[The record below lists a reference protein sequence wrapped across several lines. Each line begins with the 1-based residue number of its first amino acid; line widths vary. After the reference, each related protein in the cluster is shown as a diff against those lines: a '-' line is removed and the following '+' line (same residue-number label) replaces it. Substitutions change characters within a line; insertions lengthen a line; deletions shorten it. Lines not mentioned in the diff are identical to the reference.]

1 MGRFLKTIGWIILIP
16 ILAILLFFVVK
27 DDTGQVLITGS
38 FPIIG
43 PKTIHTTI
51 VGGLLL
57 AAVSILIIY
66 VVIRLIITIIRTP
79 KIMRHFRLNRR
90 ARIADK
96 QFAEAE
102 LALLENRPKVA
113 EDLFLLA
120 AKGSKSK
127 NLCYVGAARAAQL
140 SGNMEKRDRYL
151 REIDLSDSKH
161 DRELAE
167 VQRAELLLEA
177 DENEKAELLLNTL
190 LEREKNHYA
199 TLLLAVALQK
209 QGKNEALFRLLPNL
223 QKALPRLTPS
233 EEIDQYTENVYK
245 ALFEY
250 ASQISKDS
258 DQLRLVWGRL
268 PKHLQHEPALLIA
281 YANRLLDVGDTK
293 RAEEILRKEI
303 NRSHNEML
311 ILAYGHLYRG
321 DQQKLLHHAKKF
333 NADVPDSAITQ
344 YTLAHMLFR
353 NQQYDEAMTHLQKT
367 IQLDPQFVKAYR
379 LIGEIKL
386 IQNDDKSALEFFKEA
401 MALAFDE
408 RPKDVKRVDGD
419 LLISS
424 VDKISHKK
432 GDEEI
437 ADGEFSNA
445 KENVNKGDQQEKA
458 STTQE
463 EGINA
468 SHESEDL
475 GEQDPH
481 INNNYDPRRHL

>member
-1 MGRFLKTIGWIILIP
+1 MGRLIKTIGWIILIP
-16 ILAILLFFVVK
+16 ILAILLFFAVK
-27 DDTGQVLITGS
+27 DDTGQVLITGT

-66 VVIRLIITIIRTP
+66 VVIRLIITIIRMP
-79 KIMRHFRLNRR
+79 RSMHHFRLNRR
-90 ARIADK
+90 ARVADK
-96 QFAEAE
+96 QFAQAE
-102 LALLENRPKVA
+102 LALLENRPTVA

-120 AKGSKSK
+120 AKGSKSE

-140 SGNMEKRDRYL
+140 SGNIEKRDRYL
-151 REIDLSDSKH
+151 REIDLSKSKH

-177 DENEKAELLLNTL
+177 NENEKAELLLNTL
-190 LEREKNHYA
+190 LEREKNYFA

-233 EEIDQYTENVYK
+233 EEIDRYTESVYK

-258 DQLRLVWGRL
+258 DQLRLVWNRL
-268 PKHLQHEPALLIA
+268 PKQLQHEPALLIA

-333 NADVPDSAITQ
+333 NADAPDSAITQ

-353 NQQYDEAMTHLQKT
+353 NQQYEDALSHLEKT
-367 IQLDPQFVKAYR
+367 IEIDPQFVKAYR

-386 IQNDDKSALEFFKEA
+386 IQNDDKGALEFFKEA

-419 LLISS
+419 LLIASS
-424 VDKISHKK
+424 DKISHKK
-432 GDEEI
+432 GDDI
-437 ADGEFSNA
+437 ADGEFS
-445 KENVNKGDQQEKA
+445 
-458 STTQE
+458 TTQ
-463 EGINA
+463 N
-468 SHESEDL
+468 SEDNATTKS
-475 GEQDPH
+475 GVKEAESQAESDNIKAQNPH
-481 INNNYDPRRHL
+481 LNNNYDPRRHL